1 MTDQTSTTEEGGV
14 CSIHSTLDDDGKAA
28 CLIEWGP
35 IQALLAIEVVMAT
48 ARDLTAAAARAET
61 DVDLINAFR
70 GDFNADDRMLAVV
83 LTKVRGRRSAPNAKV
98 ALRIEAVAGHETGMP
113 YVTISRGSM
122 RGQLSPDEARA
133 MAVQWI
139 ETATAARIDVRLRYA
154 LGEWDHLNVVQVEE
168 LFDKLRK
175 VQR

>member
-1 MTDQTSTTEEGGV
+1 VTDTN
-14 CSIHSTLDDDGKAA
+14 STLDPDSVCYIASTVDDDGKAA
-28 CLIEWGP
+28 CLLDWGP
-35 IQALLAIEVVMAT
+35 IQALLPIEVVLAT
-48 ARDLTAAAARAET
+48 AQDLMAAAARAET

-70 GDFNADDRMLAVV
+70 GDFNADDRMVAVV
-83 LTKVRGRRSAPNAKV
+83 LTKVRGRRSSPNVKV
-98 ALRIEAVAGHETGMP
+98 ALRIEAVAGRETGRP
-113 YVTISRGSM
+113 YVVTSRGSM

-139 ETATAARIDVRLRYA
+139 DAAAAARIDVRLRYA
-154 LGEWDHLNVVQVEE
+154 LGEWDHLDVVQVEE